1 MKRPALVSTIV
12 ILAALLGQAASH
24 GASQPNVEGTWLGTM
39 KIPNGPELRLVLDI
53 ERRDDRT
60 LAVDMTS
67 IDQGGSIPIDEAV
80 LKDNHLNLKIKTAG
94 IAIEGELV
102 ENGSIFE
109 AQFAQGGGK
118 FPVRFELVD
127 EVPGFARPQRPK
139 KPYPYDREEVG
150 YENKTAGIKIAG
162 TLTKPRSQGPF
173 PAVLLIAG
181 SGPHSRDEVIGY
193 HRTLHVLA
201 DHLTRSGVA
210 VLRVDKRGVGGSTGD
225 FWKANTEDLASDVLA
240 GVEYL
245 KTRADVNKKH
255 IGLVGHSEGGSI
267 AAMVAAGTPD
277 VGFIVM
283 MAGPGIPAAEVLYYQ
298 DGAEVQA
305 EGASDEKVAVT
316 RQWWQKMYSVVNSE
330 QDNEVAVKKIKE
342 LFGELSEQ
350 DKQLLEW
357 SEGRLNYEAGRVTEA
372 AYRYFL
378 EFDPTSS
385 LKKVKCPVLAMG
397 GTKDCQVPSG
407 ENLRGIE
414 KTLKAAGNNDYVVK
428 ELPGLNHMFQTA
440 VTGAVSEYGK
450 IEETIAPIALKTITE
465 WILKQTTTD

>member
-1 MKRPALVSTIV
+1 
-12 ILAALLGQAASH
+12 
-24 GASQPNVEGTWLGTM
+24 M
-39 KIPNGPELRLVLDI
+39 KIPDGPEFRLVLDI
-53 ERRDDRT
+53 ERRADKT

-67 IDQGGSIPIDEAV
+67 IDQGGSLPMDEAV
-80 LKDNHLNLKIKTAG
+80 LKDNYLSLKVRTPQIS
-94 IAIEGELV
+94 IEGELI
-102 ENGSIFE
+102 EDGSVFE
-109 AQFAQGGGK
+109 AQFAQGPNK

-139 KPYPYDREEVG
+139 KPYPYDREEVS

-201 DHLTRSGVA
+201 DHLTRNGVA
-210 VLRVDKRGVGGSTGD
+210 VMRVDKRGVGGSTGD

-240 GVEYL
+240 GVQYL
-245 KTRADVNKKH
+245 KTRADINKKQ
-255 IGLVGHSEGGSI
+255 IGLIGHSEGGSI
-267 AAMVAAGTPD
+267 AVMVAAGTPD

-283 MAGPGIPAAEVLYYQ
+283 MAGPGIPAAEILYYQ
-298 DGAEVQA
+298 DGAEVKA
-305 EGASDEKVAVT
+305 EGASDEKVAAT
-316 RQWWQKMYSVVNSE
+316 RQWWQKMYSVVNRE
-330 QDNEVAVKKIKE
+330 LDNEIAVKKIKE
-342 LFGELSEQ
+342 LFGKLSEQ
-350 DKQLLEW
+350 DKQLLGW
-357 SEGRLNYEAGRVTEA
+357 SEGRLGYEAGRVTEA

-378 EFDPTSS
+378 KFDPTPY
-385 LKKVKCPVLAMG
+385 LAKVKCPVLAMG

-407 ENLRGIE
+407 KNLRGIQ
-414 KTLKAAGNNDYVVK
+414 KTLKAAGNNDCEVK

-450 IEETIAPIALKTITE
+450 IEETIAPAALKTITE
-465 WILKQTTTD
+465 WILNQTKTG